1 MYVELGGKFGE
12 RHRNVGRNGASPFAV
27 HAVKHHADVCRLQ
40 RVRGCDQ
47 GVISKERRYK
57 PSIVDAIDIVMSNG
71 THLSTKIEP
80 WVGNFFYDRCR
91 MSMRY
96 RQSVSLY
103 FFNTILDLPAQIT
116 YFAVGL
122 KEAHAVSK
130 KVKIGKSV
138 WKHSD
143 RRFRS

>member
-80 WVGNFFYDRCR
+80 WVGKKQYDRCR
-91 MSMRY
+91 MSM
-96 RQSVSLY
+96 
-103 FFNTILDLPAQIT
+103 I
-116 YFAVGL
+116 
-122 KEAHAVSK
+122 
-130 KVKIGKSV
+130 
-138 WKHSD
+138 
-143 RRFRS
+143 

>member
-71 THLSTKIEP
+71 THLSTKTEP

-91 MSMRY
+91 MSM
-96 RQSVSLY
+96 
-103 FFNTILDLPAQIT
+103 I
-116 YFAVGL
+116 
-122 KEAHAVSK
+122 
-130 KVKIGKSV
+130 
-138 WKHSD
+138 
-143 RRFRS
+143 